1 MQDLWGWL
9 RTLPPVE
16 NTLHFSTYTSL
27 TDPKLCK
34 YWFSS
39 AQVWSQTICAA
50 KKTQIWLHPLHKTDK
65 LVRHMIFETKRS
77 EGPAK
82 FLKPVALTRPC
93 DAWWNPS
100 VPRASWKT
108 YQPLTIAPDKH
119 IGTRVKKES
128 WLLPLHHYIFHD
140 PHFIGSFFKPSVS
153 FLTFLFSLIC
163 AVYFCSSAL
172 SSRSLGEYM
181 CSKIVSRF

>member
-1 MQDLWGWL
+1 MGL
-9 RTLPPVE
+9 VE
-16 NTLHFSTYTSL
+16 NFTPGWKHPLFFHLHQFDWGQIMQILVQLSPSVESNH
-27 TDPKLCK
+27 LC
-34 YWFSS
+34 
-39 AQVWSQTICAA
+39 CN
-50 KKTQIWLHPLHKTDK
+50 KTQTWLHLLQKTDK

-77 EGPAK
+77 EGPSK

-93 DAWWNPS
+93 DPWWNPS

-119 IGTRVKKES
+119 IGTQVKKES
-128 WLLPLHHYIFHD
+128 WLPTLHHYIFHD
-140 PHFIGSFFKPSVS
+140 PHFIGSFFKPRVS